1 VFNKFE
7 SGFLPGVNAGTFI
20 RIFMG
25 RVRSTMNMKR
35 VAGIFL
41 FFILLGSLV
50 QAKELK
56 RADYRITIPVKSTVD
71 AEDPDIDLDHYT
83 TINFPDKNFL
93 LILVIDDKGA
103 TEEAYQHI
111 VKGQQKALKNCKSSK
126 SFFLKEIK
134 GSGVQLN
141 GRINGM
147 KYTYQVGYLKGR
159 KKGFV
164 FNAGYLDSES
174 ESALRYLKTTIN
186 SFKEL

>member
-1 VFNKFE
+1 MN
-7 SGFLPGVNAGTFI
+7 I
-20 RIFMG
+20 
-25 RVRSTMNMKR
+25 MNMKR

-41 FFILLGSLV
+41 FFILLVSLV
-50 QAKELK
+50 YAQELK
-56 RADYRITIPVKSTVD
+56 RSDYKLTIPSKSTLD

-93 LILVIDDKGA
+93 LILVVDDKSA
-103 TEEAYQHI
+103 AKVAYQHI
-111 VKGQQKALKNCKSSK
+111 VNGQKKVLKSCRSSK
-126 SFFLKEIK
+126 SMFLKKID

-147 KYTYQVGYLKGR
+147 KYTYQVGYIIGE

-164 FNAGYLDSES
+164 FNAGYLDSEK
-174 ESALRYLKTTIN
+174 ETALKYLMATIN